1 MQDFTAEELR
11 TLRHLVTGQQAA
23 LRGRL
28 ADPFPHVRKQAS
40 EELEQLAPLAA
51 KLQKAVETL
60 EEDDILLL
68 D

>member
-11 TLRHLVTGQQAA
+11 TLRHLVTGQQTA

-28 ADPFPHVRKQAS
+28 SDPFPHVREQAS
-40 EELEQLAPLAA
+40 AELKQLAPLAA